1 MHREILLVILT
12 MRIDEISPLEQARK
26 P

>member
-12 MRIDEISPLEQARK
+12 MRIDEISPLELARK
-26 P
+26 L

>member
-26 P
+26 L